1 MAPAKV
7 EEKSQTDLLW
17 DEILGVQLTPGEKDQ
32 AYADAVRR
40 CEQAFRDGVYARAL
54 EIVGTVKWSIPW
66 QNLRLEE
73 R

>member
-17 DEILGVQLTPGEKDQ
+17 DEILAAQLTPEEKDQ
-32 AYADAVRR
+32 AHVEAMRR
-40 CEQAFRDGVYARAL
+40 CEQAFRDGVYERAL
-54 EIVGTVKWSIPW
+54 EIVGTVKWSISW